1 MKIALCI
8 FKYVIFINIHTFTV
22 YIVLELKCVYSP
34 HPLIISDTK
43 A

>member
-8 FKYVIFINIHTFTV
+8 FKYVIFIHTFTV